1 MQGMRQERGHRLA
14 PATGVRESR
23 ARLVWMTICGG
34 ASELGLYARYH
45 VAVFLV
51 REVYL
56 ARIHAEESGIVW
68 PADIFRDEMEVEMRE
83 GVRECPVVDF
93 LRLEGSLHGTCR
105 LADIGHEIVT
115 FALREL
121 VEVIDMMVVCHEAAA
136 SVCLLLEEEKT

>member
-14 PATGVRESR
+14 PTTGVRESR
-23 ARLVWMTICGG
+23 ARLVWKTICGG

-68 PADIFRDEMEVEMRE
+68 PADIFRDEIDVEM
-83 GVRECPVVDF
+83 
-93 LRLEGSLHGTCR
+93 
-105 LADIGHEIVT
+105 
-115 FALREL
+115 
-121 VEVIDMMVVCHEAAA
+121 
-136 SVCLLLEEEKT
+136 